1 MKHFKVILTPNAQDD
16 IQKTFAWLKSE
27 NPVHAEKWILEIQA
41 RITGLGTLPESH
53 AIAPESEVFECDIR
67 QLLVGRGTP
76 WRIFFTIDGNQV
88 QVLHVRHGRQDY
100 WRP

>member
-1 MKHFKVILTPNAQDD
+1 MKRFKVIVTPNAQDD
-16 IQKTFAWLKSE
+16 IRKRFAWLE
-27 NPVHAEKWILEIQA
+27 EEGPVHAERWIREIRERILGLE
-41 RITGLGTLPESH
+41 TLPESH
-53 AIAPESEVFECDIR
+53 AVAPESDLFECDIR

-76 WRIFFTIDGNQV
+76 WRVFFTIDGDRV

>member
-1 MKHFKVILTPNAQDD
+1 MKRFKVILTPNAQDD
-16 IQKTFAWLKSE
+16 IRKAFAWLE
-27 NPVHAEKWILEIQA
+27 EEDPIHAEKWSREIQDK
-41 RITGLGTLPESH
+41 IIDLGTLPESH
-53 AIAPESEVFECDIR
+53 AIAPESEAFEGEIR

-76 WRIFFTIDGNQV
+76 WRVFFTVDGKLV

>member
-1 MKHFKVILTPNAQDD
+1 MKHFKVVLTPNAQDD
-16 IQKTFAWLKSE
+16 IRKAFAWIE
-27 NPVHAEKWILEIQA
+27 EEDPIHAEEWIREVQA
-41 RITGLGTLPESH
+41 RIVGLEILPESH
-53 AIAPESEVFECDIR
+53 AIAPEREAFERDIR

-76 WRIFFTIDGNQV
+76 WRVFFTIDGNQV

>member
-1 MKHFKVILTPNAQDD
+1 MKHFKVVLTPNAQEDVR
-16 IQKTFAWLKSE
+16 KAFAWLE
-27 NPVHAEKWILEIQA
+27 EEDPIHAEKWIREIQ
-41 RITGLGTLPESH
+41 IKIIGLESLPESH
-53 AIAPESEVFECDIR
+53 AIAPEGETFKCDVR

-76 WRIFFTIDGNQV
+76 WRVFFTVDGNQV